1 MINETMWIEAVEREL
16 EKMKRGDA
24 AQKRASMYAIQT
36 LCEAGL
42 QQTSPSSFSSSA
54 VQQPVAPSVQQ
65 VSEPTSLDGE
75 VLQEEDANGP
85 SLFDF

>member
-1 MINETMWIEAVEREL
+1 MIDDTMWIEAVEREL

-24 AQKRASMYAIQT
+24 SQKRASMYAIQT

-42 QQTSPSSFSSSA
+42 QKNRQTPSVASIA
-54 VQQPVAPSVQQ
+54 QPSVSRTVAPVNESTPL
-65 VSEPTSLDGE
+65 EGE
-75 VLQEEDANGP
+75 VLREEDANGP